1 MSPAILRKF
10 SLMLLSQS
18 EWGLMEG
25 LGSRLWTLKAEEGW
39 LRRGGGASEKR
50 VVEDGSRRWWWWV
63 RRAGVDGWAGR
74 Q

>member
-1 MSPAILRKF
+1 
-10 SLMLLSQS
+10 
-18 EWGLMEG
+18 MEG